1 MEDKLLTKY
10 EVMDYLNISRR
21 HFEKL
26 VTEENL
32 PIIKITQNKRYMRLS
47 DLHRYLNTKMI
58 NKPQE
63 KVQESQPDF
72 QWKNIWSKWMRLN
85 EFRFERDIESK
96 IDEFGILSDKI
107 DKVKMELSE
116 LSNRWVSKF
125 LSSLSMVLYY
135 CFFLNVF
142 DPLSCLNSSIE
153 VNW

>member
-47 DLHRYLNTKMI
+47 DLNRYLNTKMV

-63 KVQESQPDF
+63 TTRKYNLFP
-72 QWKNIWSKWMRLN
+72 M
-85 EFRFERDIESK
+85 
-96 IDEFGILSDKI
+96 DEYIGEVTNLSI
-107 DKVKMELSE
+107 IP
-116 LSNRWVSKF
+116 SNS
-125 LSSLSMVLYY
+125 
-135 CFFLNVF
+135 
-142 DPLSCLNSSIE
+142 
-153 VNW
+153 

>member
-1 MEDKLLTKY
+1 MNTMEDKLLTKY

-63 KVQESQPDF
+63 TVQEIQPETDF
-72 QWKNIWSKWMRLN
+72 QWNNIWSK
-85 EFRFERDIESK
+85 
-96 IDEFGILSDKI
+96 
-107 DKVKMELSE
+107 
-116 LSNRWVSKF
+116 
-125 LSSLSMVLYY
+125 
-135 CFFLNVF
+135 
-142 DPLSCLNSSIE
+142 
-153 VNW
+153 